1 MRWST
6 PEARSAAR
14 RSPVSFPSGHVAIA
28 AGLALGAVLVASP
41 RSRPYVAAA
50 GALWL
55 AVTAA
60 AVQALYWHRPSDA
73 LGATL
78 LACAAYAVATRL
90 LPPTLPGAAP
100 GAAAPDPLPRR
111 RALPALALAPAA
123 VGALLAGARE
133 DALARPLVFAGAA
146 FLCAVLLWATA
157 TRRTGRP
164 APPRQQ

>member
-14 RSPVSFPSGHVAIA
+14 RSSVSFPSGHVAIA

-100 GAAAPDPLPRR
+100 DPLPRR

>member
-14 RSPVSFPSGHVAIA
+14 RSSVSFPSGHVAIA

-55 AVTAA
+55 AVTA

-111 RALPALALAPAA
+111 RALPTLALAPAA